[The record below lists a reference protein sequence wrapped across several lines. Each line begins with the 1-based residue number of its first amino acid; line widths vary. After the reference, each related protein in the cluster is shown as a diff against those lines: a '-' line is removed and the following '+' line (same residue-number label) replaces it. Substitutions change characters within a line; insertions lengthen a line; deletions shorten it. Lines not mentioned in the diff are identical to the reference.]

1 MAWRKTLRSLHRD
14 VGYLAVGL
22 TVAYAISGIAVDHI
36 EDWNPNRTVNW
47 VEVSLG
53 PVAAEDSAAVVAT
66 VVERL
71 DLDPDEVRSHLMQ
84 GPTALQVFM
93 TTGSEIK
100 IDPSTGKGRM
110 KVVADRPVLR
120 QVNALHLN
128 DLKGAW
134 TWIADI
140 FALALIFLAIS
151 GAIML
156 KGSQGFSGRG
166 KWLVGIGVL
175 IPVVA
180 LMVGNY

>member
-1 MAWRKTLRSLHRD
+1 MSTKMCLFRKM
-14 VGYLAVGL
+14 
-22 TVAYAISGIAVDHI
+22 
-36 EDWNPNRTVNW
+36 
-47 VEVSLG
+47 
-53 PVAAEDSAAVVAT
+53 
-66 VVERL
+66 
-71 DLDPDEVRSHLMQ
+71 MQ
-84 GPTALQVFM
+84 GPTTLQVFM
-93 TTGSEIK
+93 STGSEIK
-100 IDPSTGKGRM
+100 IDPATGKGRR

-120 QVNALHLN
+120 EVNALHLN

-140 FALALIFLAIS
+140 FALSLIFLAIS